1 VRLVVFD
8 LDGTIT
14 RYDTFIPYVL
24 GYLQRRP
31 WRLPGLLLA
40 LPTLV
45 RFARGLDER
54 GELKS
59 AVLRATLRGCTRAEL
74 EDWTEHFVRALL
86 AHGLFGDA
94 LDTIAAHRRE
104 GDRLVLMSASTDLYV
119 PCIAHKLGFAEVICT
134 GIRWNGD
141 RLSGELTT
149 PNRRGPEKA
158 RCFTALRER
167 YPGLST
173 VAYGNARSD
182 LDHLRLADR
191 GVLVNGTQRA
201 RQEATRDGIQCVQWH

>member
-1 VRLVVFD
+1 MRLVVFD

-14 RYDTFIPYVL
+14 RYDTFFPYVL

-31 WRLPGLLLA
+31 WRLPGLLLGLPA
-40 LPTLV
+40 LA
-45 RFARGLDER
+45 RFVLKRDH

-59 AVLRATLRGCTRAEL
+59 ALLRATLRGCSRGEL
-74 EDWTEHFVRALL
+74 DEWTEHFVPSLL
-86 AHGLFGDA
+86 AHGLFADA

-119 PCIAHKLGFAEVICT
+119 PCIARKLGFAEVICT
-134 GIRWNGD
+134 GVRWNGD
-141 RLSGELTT
+141 HLSGELTT

-158 RCFTALRER
+158 RCFAALRER
-167 YPGLST
+167 YPDLST